1 MIISMSVLAVT
12 ALVETAKKWET
23 EDNNKQAE
31 QLSVKAAERYYKAV
45 QDDKESTKK
54 MEKALLRLATR
65 KRAIIKVSLKK
76 FTDVFSKIAQISM
89 NSNTKG
95 FCEVLSVDRISK
107 CSNEMQGLLN
117 IKIDELTDSQ
127 LLSTCLFSGISG
139 IKVKESEL
147 NLYSAQAQ
155 SKQAK
160 IYQEIVDTKISANE
174 MLITHIDNITNVIT
188 KLNFLFSRVLKKA
201 EETINRN
208 GFDGNNYSDEDLVCI
223 GTCMELAHAVKEYI
237 DIPIIDPQNGITQAA
252 LGIITSGKGLLETYN
267 RRIEEMK

>member
-1 MIISMSVLAVT
+1 MIISISALAAT
-12 ALVETAKKWET
+12 ALYKKWT
-23 EDNNKQAE
+23 AEDNNKQAE

-76 FTDVFSKIAQISM
+76 FTDVFSKIAQISI

-188 KLNFLFSRVLKKA
+188 KLNFLFSIVLR
-201 EETINRN
+201 TW
-208 GFDGNNYSDEDLVCI
+208 FV
-223 GTCMELAHAVKEYI
+223 
-237 DIPIIDPQNGITQAA
+237 
-252 LGIITSGKGLLETYN
+252 
-267 RRIEEMK
+267 